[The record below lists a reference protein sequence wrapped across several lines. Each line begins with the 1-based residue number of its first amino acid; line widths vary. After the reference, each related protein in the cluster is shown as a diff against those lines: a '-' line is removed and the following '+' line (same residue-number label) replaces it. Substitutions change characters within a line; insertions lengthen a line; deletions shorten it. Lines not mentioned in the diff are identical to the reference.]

1 MRIDREGFKHAVEED
16 VLGNETLKNMWENG
30 DTEEAEDFAKKQIF
44 DKPKYFLNLDK
55 IKKIFGVDRR
65 ITVKEFL
72 QVAFGDKETFEMK
85 DDLLESE
92 WIKFM
97 EVNPVDQA
105 HYAPVKNLFKAYTT
119 DKEIREII
127 DAPGGEL
134 WGRLY
139 TTSSLSFEEFSACNG
154 FRKTVPQY
162 VRDYAYH
169 LTNL

>member
-1 MRIDREGFKHAVEED
+1 MATKH
-16 VLGNETLKNMWENG
+16 LKICG
-30 DTEEAEDFAKKQIF
+30 KTATPKKLTFCAKTKNF

-92 WIKFM
+92 WQKFM

-105 HYAPVKNLFKAYTT
+105 HYQPVKNFFKAYTT
-119 DKEIREII
+119 DREIREIV
-127 DAPGGEL
+127 DAPNTDQL
-134 WGRLY
+134 GRLN
-139 TTSSLSFEEFSACNG
+139 TTQSFTFEEFNACNG
-154 FRKTVPQY
+154 F
-162 VRDYAYH
+162 
-169 LTNL
+169 